1 MLIAQLSDLHVCAR
15 GERANG
21 VVDTNAMAERALQAL
36 AAWTPRPDALLLTG
50 DLVETGRAD
59 AYAELLHL
67 LASVALP
74 LYPVAGNHDER
85 EALAAAFGERF
96 AAHSHRL
103 TGFLQYAARLGGL
116 RLLVLDTVVPRRGHG
131 ALCAT
136 RLTWLAERLAEED
149 SPTLVAM
156 HHPPFATGIDHMDAM
171 GLLEGAAALEAL
183 VQRHPQV
190 QAILCGHVHRSIQM
204 RFGGTVA
211 ATCPSTAHQIAL
223 TLGGQGP
230 DGYVMEPPGFQL
242 HRWHAGR
249 LVSHTVPVG
258 DFGGTQPF
266 V

>member
-15 GERANG
+15 GQLANG
-21 VVDTNAMAERALQAL
+21 VVDTNAMAERALRAL

-59 AYAELLHL
+59 AYARLLELL
-67 LASVALP
+67 APVSLP

-96 AAHSHRL
+96 APHSQRL
-103 TGFLQYAARLGGL
+103 PGFLQYAARLGSL
-116 RLLVLDTVVPRRGHG
+116 RLLVLDTVVPRQGHG
-131 ALCAT
+131 ALCAM
-136 RLTWLAERLAEED
+136 RLGWLAERLTED
-149 SPTLVAM
+149 HSPTLIAM
-156 HHPPFATGIDHMDAM
+156 HHPPFATGIAHMDAM
-171 GLLEGAAALEAL
+171 GLLEGAPALEAL

-190 QAILCGHVHRSIQM
+190 QAICCGHLHRSIQT
-204 RFGGTVA
+204 RFGGTLA

-223 TLGGQGP
+223 SLPGGGP

-242 HRWHAGR
+242 HRWHGGR

-258 DFGGTQPF
+258 DFGGTQAF
-266 V
+266 A